1 MCGILNFPHLA
12 LIFHVCM
19 TLLCC
24 LRARS
29 QGERMGFR
37 VRCLHWLA
45 RHLAVRRQALHC
57 PISPSVTSGSC
68 ITIKSCVWEGLLT
81 VSCQTNVSGGDSF
94 NVSNVS
100 VGRGS
105 WQTSPIAADPPQ
117 KKNSLSCIRCFSP
130 FLLSICYVLV
140 FKKLLDLRGE
150 A

>member
-19 TLLCC
+19 TLRCC

-57 PISPSVTSGSC
+57 PVFPVCDIGIVYYDKIVC
-68 ITIKSCVWEGLLT
+68 
-81 VSCQTNVSGGDSF
+81 
-94 NVSNVS
+94 
-100 VGRGS
+100 VGR
-105 WQTSPIAADPPQ
+105 
-117 KKNSLSCIRCFSP
+117 
-130 FLLSICYVLV
+130 LV
-140 FKKLLDLRGE
+140 NCQLPNKCQWW
-150 A
+150 